1 MMNKHRINILSI
13 HILDSRAKVSS
24 VRFYFNR
31 LIQKK
36 NLNCS
41 IDRPLSELPRCVQL
55 IHHFLSPVTDG
66 KQYLVTGKYTYYHY
80 MQDGFDDNGWGC
92 AYRSLQTL
100 CSWYQ
105 WQGYIE
111 RDVPTHKEIQ
121 KYLFDIGDKPSSFV
135 GSKQWIGSTEVS
147 MVLDGLFHIV
157 SRILRVESGSE
168 LSQHGPTL
176 ARHFETQGTPIMIGG
191 GVLAHTI
198 LGVDFNSTTNEL
210 KFLIL
215 DPHYTG
221 ADDLSI
227 VQGKKWCGW
236 KGIDFWDKKSYYNL
250 CMPQLP
256 INTCC

>member
-1 MMNKHRINILSI
+1 
-13 HILDSRAKVSS
+13 
-24 VRFYFNR
+24 
-31 LIQKK
+31 
-36 NLNCS
+36 
-41 IDRPLSELPRCVQL
+41 
-55 IHHFLSPVTDG
+55 
-66 KQYLVTGKYTYYHY
+66 

-105 WQGYIE
+105 WQGYVE
-111 RDVPTHKEIQ
+111 RDVPSHKEIQ

-147 MVLDGLFHIV
+147 MVLDGLCHIV
-157 SRILRVESGSE
+157 SRILRVESGSD

-176 ARHFETQGTPIMIGG
+176 ARHFETQGTPVMIGG

-198 LGVDFNSTTNEL
+198 LGIDFNITTNEL

-236 KGIDFWDKKSYYNL
+236 KGTDFWDKKSYYNL